1 MISTVGSP
9 PRADMF
15 FSPLE
20 GMRRGISEAN
30 AAAAGIAQGDV
41 SPENMV
47 GLMEGQI
54 QVKASA
60 AVERAADQTLGS
72 LLDAV
77 A

>member
-1 MISTVGSP
+1 
-9 PRADMF
+9 MF

-60 AVERAADQTLGS
+60 AAARTADQTVGT
-72 LLDAV
+72 LLNAL

>member
-1 MISTVGSP
+1 
-9 PRADMF
+9 MF

>member
-1 MISTVGSP
+1 
-9 PRADMF
+9 MF

-54 QVKASA
+54 QVKSSA

>member
-1 MISTVGSP
+1 MIPAVGSP
-9 PRADMF
+9 VRVDMF
-15 FSPLE
+15 FAPQE
-20 GMRRGISEAN
+20 GLRRGVSQAN

-47 GLMEGQI
+47 GLIAAKI

-60 AVERAADQTLGS
+60 AAARTADQLIGT

>member
-1 MISTVGSP
+1 
-9 PRADMF
+9 MF

-20 GMRRGISEAN
+20 GIRRGVSQAN

-47 GLMEGQI
+47 GLIEAGV
-54 QVKASA
+54 QVKAGA

>member
-1 MISTVGSP
+1 
-9 PRADMF
+9 MF
-15 FSPLE
+15 SAPLE
-20 GMRRGISEAN
+20 GIRRGISQAN
-30 AAAAGIAQGDV
+30 AAAAGIARGDV
-41 SPENMV
+41 TPDNMV
-47 GLMEGQI
+47 GLIEARI

>member
-1 MISTVGSP
+1 
-9 PRADMF
+9 MF
-15 FSPLE
+15 SAPLE
-20 GMRRGISEAN
+20 GIRRGINQAN
-30 AAAAGIAQGDV
+30 AAAAGIAQGNV

-47 GLMEGQI
+47 GLIESRI

-60 AVERAADQTLGS
+60 AAERAADQTLGS

>member
-1 MISTVGSP
+1 
-9 PRADMF
+9 MF
-15 FSPLE
+15 SAPLE
-20 GMRRGISEAN
+20 GIRRGINQAN

-47 GLMEGQI
+47 GLIESRI

-60 AVERAADQTLGS
+60 AAERAADQTLGS

>member
-1 MISTVGSP
+1 MIPALGSP
-9 PRADMF
+9 VRVDMF
-15 FSPLE
+15 FAPQE
-20 GMRRGISEAN
+20 GMSRGVSQAN

-47 GLMEGQI
+47 GLVEAGI

-60 AVERAADQTLGS
+60 AAERAADQTIGT